1 MTATTT
7 QTVNAETINL
17 NGAVRG
23 SVRFERTAR
32 GDHAVT
38 LTQAFDGRSLTIT
51 GELADLVVLK
61 ALLGSYIADCQ
72 EAGASDELDPNDEV
86 PDATATQSFIAEPQ
100 FKAALDAQRAHIA
113 NCKACAAEERC
124 QTRAELD
131 DLLTAEGELI
141 QDAQE
146 RGHLKGIEIVESI
159 ERGDAVEAWY
169 RVYTDGV
176 LIGRRRTTLT
186 VDRRPWMSAGLDTA
200 VVSDGESVTAV
211 IASSIRAIDRA
222 SL

>member
-7 QTVNAETINL
+7 RTVNDKTVNL

-23 SVRFERTAR
+23 SIRFERTAR

-61 ALLGSYIADCQ
+61 ALLGSYISDCQ
-72 EAGASDELDPNDEV
+72 EAGASDEV
-86 PDATATQSFIAEPQ
+86 PDGTATQSFIAEPQ
-100 FKAALDAQRAHIA
+100 FKAAFDAQRAHIA
-113 NCKACAAEERC
+113 NCKTCTAEGRC
-124 QTRAELD
+124 QTRAELG

-211 IASSIRAIDRA
+211 IASSIRVINRA